1 MSEVTPLKILV
12 KITLCFGFEKK
23 TKSKDF
29 GEEYLPGFTKI

>member
-12 KITLCFGFEKK
+12 KITLCFGFE

-29 GEEYLPGFTKI
+29 GEEYLPGFYKNII